1 MISGILPRL
10 YGLFRVSGWMYDH
23 VFAPAFG
30 FMNGSLL
37 DAVFTVLTFW
47 VLAYLLDRKKIYIKV

>member
-1 MISGILPRL
+1 L